1 MLLRIRIHHHTAI
14 VNDLFHLQAS
24 GISGGSLYGG
34 HPEMRIA
41 CPPARKIGPWI
52 RGYDMKCERC
62 GADIQNDHDMVYM
75 IYHKGKIDN
84 AFVNF
89 ILHKLSET
97 KPKSTDLIQMVC
109 RKCRKKYYTYNILIS
124 SLVALVINFNLLLR
138 ITFSMLVGTLWADLI
153 LIFFFYKDHLLYK
166 YGIRLRDR
174 ERKEN
179 GSSGVDNPY
188 E

>member
-1 MLLRIRIHHHTAI
+1 MICSTCKHPA
-14 VNDLFHLQAS
+14 FP
-24 GISGGSLYGG
+24 GGSLYGD

-62 GADIQNDHDMVYM
+62 GADIQNDHDMIYM
-75 IYHKGKIDN
+75 IRTKGKIESVF
-84 AFVNF
+84 ATF
-89 ILHKLSET
+89 ILHKLSGT
-97 KPKSTDLIQMVC
+97 KPKSTELIQMVC
-109 RKCRKKYYTYNILIS
+109 RKCRKKYYTGYIVLAGLLGFFILKS
-124 SLVALVINFNLLLR
+124 NFNLLFAR
-138 ITFSMLVGTLWADLI
+138 QITFGKLFGTLWIDLI
-153 LIFFFYKDHLLYK
+153 YIVFIYKDYLLYK